1 MPRLELLAAVVASNL
16 DCVVRRELD
25 IELMKSTF
33 WTDSMTAFAY
43 IQSDSRRFKTF
54 VANRVSLIREK
65 NTPDQWCHVVGD
77 DNMADILSLAVML
90 VNYLQFGSR
99 VLNFCSSIRVRGRFS
114 RLPCWI

>member
-1 MPRLELLAAVVASNL
+1 MPRLQLLAAVVASNL

-65 NTPDQWCHVVGD
+65 NTPDQSFHIVGD
-77 DNMADILSLAVML
+77 DNMADILSRGCNVSKLPTVWFEGP
-90 VNYLQFGSR
+90 QFPSEYK
-99 VLNFCSSIRVRGRFS
+99 SSWPI
-114 RLPCWI
+114 